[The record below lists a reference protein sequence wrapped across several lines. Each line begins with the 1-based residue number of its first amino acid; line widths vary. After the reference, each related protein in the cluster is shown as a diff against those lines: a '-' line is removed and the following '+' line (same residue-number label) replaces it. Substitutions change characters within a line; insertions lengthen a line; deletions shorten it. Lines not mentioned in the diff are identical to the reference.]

1 MKTLAAIVVGLLV
14 IGGTAQAQW
23 RRAPPPGAPPGY
35 GGGWYGMAGC
45 GLGSLI
51 FGPIN
56 SPGAQILA
64 STTNSTF
71 ATQTFG
77 ITSGTSNCV
86 SGGIVAMD
94 RRQQAFAEVNFGDLK
109 RDMAAGGG
117 EFLTAFGN
125 LLGCDGAAQP
135 KLARVMQA
143 DYETLLPSVS
153 TTPDQLVDAVHVR
166 INADPELAGG
176 CRDAGPSVT
185 TAPPAATA
193 SRPASSR
200 SVQTASL
207 SPGRPTP

>member
-1 MKTLAAIVVGLLV
+1 MTKLAAVAMGLLAWAAL
-14 IGGTAQAQW
+14 GGDARAQW
-23 RRAPPPGAPPGY
+23 RRGPPPGPPPGY

-86 SGGIVAMD
+86 SGGVVAMD
-94 RRQQAFAEVNFGDLK
+94 RRQQAFAEVNFADLK
-109 RDMAAGGG
+109 RDMASGGG
-117 EFLTAFGN
+117 EYLTAFAT

-135 KLARVMQA
+135 RLARLMQA
-143 DYETLLPSVS
+143 EYETLLPTES
-153 TTPDQLVDAVHVR
+153 TTADQLVDAVHLR
-166 INADPELAGG
+166 ISADPDLAVG
-176 CRDAGPSVT
+176 CRESG
-185 TAPPAATA
+185 
-193 SRPASSR
+193 
-200 SVQTASL
+200 
-207 SPGRPTP
+207 